1 MDSYVLIPAPHQ
13 TFNNNNHRKKEKWRN
28 GEESLN
34 LSFNVQIIFLKITT
48 KKKIV
53 EVKK

>member
-13 TFNNNNHRKKEKWRN
+13 TFNNKNNHRKKEKWRN

-34 LSFNVQIIFLKITT
+34 LSFNVQIIFIKITT
-48 KKKIV
+48 KKIV